1 MDRGEYF
8 MMVSGAAVE
17 EFLARFQSEEVC
29 VDYLVQMKWP
39 NGYSCEKCGCRNAYR
54 TDTRRLP
61 LFECADCRYQA
72 SPIVGTVMEG
82 SSTHLRKWFLALY
95 LISQETLRTNA
106 TELSRII
113 EVTYKTG
120 WLIMHK
126 IRHAM
131 GEADA
136 DVQLCGHVS
145 VTSAIYG
152 KLPNSHSFTR
162 LPHESPA
169 LVGASMNSA
178 QEPEYVKIKLVPDK
192 HLKEKEINRSGME
205 AFTDTNVEAGA
216 TTAYIIKQYVPLKQR
231 PTYPLFKASRQWI
244 QTTFHGLGKRHLQA
258 YLNEFCYRLNKKL
271 RKTPSVFEELTRLC
285 SSNKPIT
292 YAKLTS

>member
-1 MDRGEYF
+1 MIEL
-8 MMVSGAAVE
+8 GAAVE

-29 VDYLVQMKWP
+29 VDYLVQKKWP
-39 NGYSCEKCGCRNAYR
+39 NGYSCERCGCRNVYR
-54 TDTRRLP
+54 IDTRRLP

-72 SPIVGTVMEG
+72 SPIAGTVMEG
-82 SSTHLRKWFLALY
+82 SSTQLRKWFLALY
-95 LISQETLRTNA
+95 LISQETLKTNA

-145 VTSAIYG
+145 VTSAVYG
-152 KLPNSHSFTR
+152 KQPYSHSFAR
-162 LPHESPA
+162 LPHESPV

-178 QEPEYVKIKLVPDK
+178 QEPEYVKIKLIPDK
-192 HLKEKEINRSGME
+192 HLKEKEINRSGIE
-205 AFTDTNVEAGA
+205 AFTDANVEVGA

-258 YLNEFCYRLNKKL
+258 YLNEFCYRLNMKL
-271 RKTPSVFEELTRLC
+271 RKSPSVFEELTRLC
-285 SSNKPIT
+285 TSNKPIT